1 MVHRI
6 RILVVGL
13 VVLAAGAAG
22 AAATTPKPQL
32 LVSVSATGGLCPP
45 SMCHWGERITTATI
59 SAEGRRSR
67 SITAAERS
75 ALTQAIA
82 RLKVAT
88 LPRFKGTC
96 PIAYDGQEFHYRFR
110 DKPEVRSCRYDLRR
124 VRAVQLTDRLI
135 ASPPTRERL
144 RRAGGQPAAP
154 GHPHRPRGP
163 FAGAPRPVAAS
174 PWQPRATSMRYAGFI
189 VPWLLP

>member
-1 MVHRI
+1 VTNGASATYTTQMVPRI

-13 VVLAAGAAG
+13 VALATCAAG

-45 SMCHWGERITTATI
+45 SMCHWGARITTTTI
-59 SAEGRRSR
+59 SGEGRRSR
-67 SITAAERS
+67 RITAAERS

-82 RLKVAT
+82 RLRVPS

-96 PIAYDGQEFHYRFR
+96 PIAYDGQELHYRFR

-135 ASPPTRERL
+135 AS
-144 RRAGGQPAAP
+144 
-154 GHPHRPRGP
+154 
-163 FAGAPRPVAAS
+163 
-174 PWQPRATSMRYAGFI
+174 
-189 VPWLLP
+189 LPSR